1 MVKNTKG
8 GSGHKSQARKN
19 VVSRNYTKIRLSQ
32 NEDECFGF
40 VTSMLGDGRC
50 RVNTLYKNNVTEL
63 LCVIRGKFRGRNKS
77 QNFVS
82 RGSLVLVGI
91 RDWETPILTCDLL
104 EIYDDEQVR
113 IIRSNPS
120 IDLSTLDLVHSPPS
134 NPSAILDDLFHNDP
148 FPLLDTSPLINN
160 TTIHNDNSLF
170 DNDIH
175 LDLDLI

>member
-19 VVSRNYTKIRLSQ
+19 VVSRNYTKIRLSL

-40 VTSMLGDGRC
+40 VTTMLGDGRC
-50 RVNTLYKNNVTEL
+50 RVNTLYKNSVVEL

-120 IDLSTLDLVHSPPS
+120 IDLSILDLVHSPPT
-134 NPSAILDDLFHNDP
+134 NPSSILDDLFHNDP
-148 FPLLDTSPLINN
+148 TPLLNEPPPLNSIIISNPLDH
-160 TTIHNDNSLF
+160 HNDN
-170 DNDIH
+170 D